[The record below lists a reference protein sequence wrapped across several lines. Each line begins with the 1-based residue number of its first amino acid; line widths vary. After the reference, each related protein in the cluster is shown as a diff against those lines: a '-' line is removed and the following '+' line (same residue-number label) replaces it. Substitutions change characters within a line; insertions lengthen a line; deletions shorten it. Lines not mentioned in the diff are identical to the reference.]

1 MNALTDP
8 GIIQALYKASQAGV
22 KIDLL
27 VRGVC
32 RLRPGIPGISDNI
45 RVVSFVGRFLDQS
58 RVFSF
63 CAGGRERCFI
73 SSADWME
80 RNLHRRV
87 ELCIPLQSPP
97 VRQRVIEEGLE
108 TYLKPGIRV
117 WELQSDGSWTLCQ
130 PDDEN
135 HLDAQ
140 SHLLRGLSG

>member
-1 MNALTDP
+1 MRSLVQAPFHLADRLEAMIADEASAALEGQNAWIRARMNSLTDP

-45 RVVSFVGRFLDQS
+45 RVVSFVGRFLEHS

-73 SSADWME
+73 SSADGW
-80 RNLHRRV
+80 NA
-87 ELCIPLQSPP
+87 P
-97 VRQRVIEEGLE
+97 
-108 TYLKPGIRV
+108 T
-117 WELQSDGSWTLCQ
+117 
-130 PDDEN
+130 
-135 HLDAQ
+135 AA
-140 SHLLRGLSG
+140 